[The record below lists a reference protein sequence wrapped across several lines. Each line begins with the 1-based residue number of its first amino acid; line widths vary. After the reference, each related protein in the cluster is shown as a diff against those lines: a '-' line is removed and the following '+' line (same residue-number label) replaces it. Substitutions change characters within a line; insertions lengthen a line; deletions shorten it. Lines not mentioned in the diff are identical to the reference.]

1 MPNPGFLVKKI
12 PTWKMTVKAWD
23 NEEFKNQM
31 ALLFDELNEVGSI
44 FLHITLSN
52 TDGSRRSSTSRKS
65 RLTWLTRRTIRRR

>member
-31 ALLFDELNEVGSI
+31 AMLFDELNEVSCI
-44 FLHITLSN
+44 ASLAYFLAIRM
-52 TDGSRRSSTSRKS
+52 GPGEV
-65 RLTWLTRRTIRRR
+65 RLRGRAGLPGLQEER